1 MERVNRYDGIDD
13 YAVRLIE
20 YKARQLIGTAG
31 LTKSDLKDLEQ
42 ELMLDLL
49 ERLPKHDPKRAQSNT
64 LIACIVNHKAASII
78 EKRSAA
84 KRDWRMCACSLDDLI
99 GQNDESLERSD
110 MYEADGFLTGR
121 LSRSAEERM
130 GLAIDLDRFTSSLSP
145 ELRDLCER
153 LKEENI
159 AEIARTTGIPVST
172 LHDRLNKIRRL
183 SEKSGLRDYFL
194 SPPSF

>member
-84 KRDWRMCACSLDDLI
+84 KRDWRMCLGSL
-99 GQNDESLERSD
+99 NE
-110 MYEADGFLTGR
+110 R
-121 LSRSAEERM
+121 LSTDEGELIERLDLYDEETHMFDTGQVSRPVEEKW
-130 GLAIDLDRFTSSLSP
+130 GLMADLGRAIARLSP
-145 ELRDLCER
+145 EMQDLCRR
-153 LKEENI
+153 LQEKSM
-159 AEIARTTGIPVST
+159 AEVAHDLGVARCTIY
-172 LHDRLNKIRRL
+172 RRIEQIRRL
-183 SEKSGLRDYFL
+183 FEDMGLRDYV
-194 SPPSF
+194 